1 MSARH
6 LKIEN
11 EDQLLVHIEREK
23 DFSIKY
29 RLVFLNALKALSY
42 DLNKAC
48 EVFSVAIP
56 TAYVWI
62 RQWNENG
69 YEGIAHP
76 FHQSDK
82 PRGRPPKLTDDDL
95 KKLKDLL
102 SKKPNWLTKE
112 VAELI
117 FKTWGVKLSFAQVAR
132 ILKKKLKMHF
142 SKPYPHDYRR
152 PPDAEEKLMQA
163 LEDSYKDLK
172 EKGILRENVAIGFVD
187 EASPQTTANTVRV
200 WHFGHGDIIKDTSK
214 YKSNAI
220 GFYALQGN
228 SVLDFLANSKKETM
242 AVFLSKIKKA
252 NDKSKAIIVILDNFT
267 SHDSGVFRKTAEDL
281 GIVLIFLPSYSP
293 DLNPIEQIW
302 KSVKREVSINF
313 IFSSAY
319 LKHII
324 SDTWNE
330 LSQSLR
336 YAKGWAEQFTPW
348 IVIAN

>member
-1 MSARH
+1 MNVRH

-11 EDQLLVHIEREK
+11 EEQLLAHIEKEK
-23 DFSIKY
+23 DFTIKY
-29 RLVFLNALKALSY
+29 RLVFLNTLAALSY
-42 DLNKAC
+42 DLDKAC
-48 EVFSVAIP
+48 KIFSVAIP

-82 PRGRPPKLTDDDL
+82 PRGRPPQLTDNDL

-102 SKKPNWLTKE
+102 SEKPNWLTKE
-112 VAELI
+112 VADLI
-117 FKTWGVKLSFAQVAR
+117 FKTWGIKLSFAQVAR

-152 PPDAEEKLMQA
+152 PPEAEEKLMRD
-163 LEDSYKDLK
+163 LEESYSQLK
-172 EKGILRENVAIGFVD
+172 EKGILRKDVAIGFVD

-200 WHFGHGDIIKDTSK
+200 WNFGHADIIKDTSK
-214 YKSNAI
+214 HKSNAI

-228 SVLDFLANSKKETM
+228 SVLDFLDNSKKK
-242 AVFLSKIKKA
+242 AVTEFLPKIKKV
-252 NDKSKAIIVILDNFT
+252 NQNYKAIIVILDNFK
-267 SHDSGVFRKTAEDL
+267 SHYSGIFRKMAEEL
-281 GIVLIFLPSYSP
+281 GILLIFLPPYSP

-319 LKHII
+319 LKRII
-324 SDTWNE
+324 SDTWSE
-330 LSQSLR
+330 LSKSLS

-348 IVIAN
+348 IVIVN